1 LSTLVAA
8 CDQAELVALA
18 SSQGV
23 AGRAADAL
31 APLLEPVHRAK
42 LQGHLRR
49 HALRHIGY
57 LRLLEKFGTALDDA
71 NVTWVVLKG
80 PVLAELSYQGTV
92 RGYSDLD
99 LLVPAHQLR
108 EAVAA
113 LAEVEVT
120 FAERNWPLLVSDATG
135 EVLMAYRQAPL
146 IDLHW
151 HLVNKRS
158 ARQRFALPSDELLE
172 RRRRV
177 ALGTVDAW
185 VLQPTDFAAHVALH
199 AALSGAQPTDTPRLR
214 CLLDI
219 ERTVANQAPDW
230 ELLVRRCRDWRVGL
244 PVSVALN
251 RAREILGAAVP
262 EDVVWELA
270 GSRLNRF
277 VVRQL
282 SNWLPAGNLPDGRSV
297 KNGLTRSLRDNLLS
311 TTAEFAGEVWGT
323 LGWMVHPGP
332 TEPTDPRHLEYDSG
346 GAAGFDR
353 YLEMANSAD
362 RYGHLSK

>member
-1 LSTLVAA
+1 LS
-8 CDQAELVALA
+8 
-18 SSQGV
+18 
-23 AGRAADAL
+23 
-31 APLLEPVHRAK
+31 
-42 LQGHLRR
+42 
-49 HALRHIGY
+49 
-57 LRLLEKFGTALDDA
+57 LLEKFGAALDGA
-71 NVTWVVLKG
+71 NVAWAVLKG
-80 PVLAELSYQGTV
+80 PALVELSYRGTA

-99 LLVPAHQLR
+99 LLVPARQFR

-113 LAEVEVT
+113 LASVEVT
-120 FAERNWPLLVSDATG
+120 FAECNWPLLVGDATG
-135 EVLMAYRQAPL
+135 EVMMAFRQTPA

-158 ARQRFALPSDELLE
+158 ARERFALPSDELLE
-172 RRRRV
+172 RRRRLR
-177 ALGTVDAW
+177 LGAVDAW
-185 VLQPTDFAAHVALH
+185 VFEPTDFAAHVALH

-214 CLLDI
+214 CLVDI
-219 ERTVANQAPDW
+219 ERTIANRPPDW
-230 ELLVRRCRDWRVGL
+230 ELLVRRCREWRVGL

-270 GSRLNRF
+270 GGQLNRF

-282 SNWLPAGNLPDGRSV
+282 STWLPAGNLPNGRSV

-311 TTAEFAGEVWGT
+311 STAEFAGEVWRT
-323 LGWMVHPGP
+323 LGWMLHPGP
-332 TEPTDPRHLEYDSG
+332 SEPTDPRHLRYESG
-346 GAAGFDR
+346 GSGGFER